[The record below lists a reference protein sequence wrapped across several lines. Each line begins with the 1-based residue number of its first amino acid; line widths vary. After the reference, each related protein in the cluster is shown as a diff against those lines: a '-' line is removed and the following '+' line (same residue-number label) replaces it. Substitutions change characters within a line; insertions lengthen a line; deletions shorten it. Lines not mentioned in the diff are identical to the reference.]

1 MDIDF
6 NVIASMLY
14 ISISSAC
21 ICGLNGNC
29 IVGTVML
36 YVEKET
42 TKWFIHIGV
51 LTTRNQTEYIFFVNL
66 NIPIINQIGWI
77 QILDGENIDTNNI
90 FINAIWKCK
99 STKTWIKDILLIHV
113 RY

>member
-51 LTTRNQTEYIFFVNL
+51 LTTRNQTEYIFFCKSQYSYYQSNRL
-66 NIPIINQIGWI
+66 DSYKIILIPIPY
-77 QILDGENIDTNNI
+77 
-90 FINAIWKCK
+90 
-99 STKTWIKDILLIHV
+99 S
-113 RY
+113 

>member
-36 YVEKET
+36 YVEKEA

-51 LTTRNQTEYIFFVNL
+51 LTTRNPTEYIFF
-66 NIPIINQIGWI
+66 
-77 QILDGENIDTNNI
+77 
-90 FINAIWKCK
+90 CK
-99 STKTWIKDILLIHV
+99 SQYSYYQSNRLDSYKRREYW
-113 RY
+113 YQ

>member
-77 QILDGENIDTNNI
+77 HI
-90 FINAIWKCK
+90 KCIR
-99 STKTWIKDILLIHV
+99 W
-113 RY
+113 REYWYQ